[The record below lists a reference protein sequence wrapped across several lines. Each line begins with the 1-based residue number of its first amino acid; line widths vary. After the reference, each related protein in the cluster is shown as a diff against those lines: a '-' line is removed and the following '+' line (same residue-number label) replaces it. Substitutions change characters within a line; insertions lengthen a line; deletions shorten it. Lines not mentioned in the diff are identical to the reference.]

1 MVRSF
6 STRSTE
12 AELMD
17 DAAVSSE
24 ELDACLRD
32 LARVNVLMRAHQP
45 TIAWLERAARDLG
58 PGDRLSVLDVG
69 FGQGDLL
76 RRIHAWCVGRGLRP
90 DLVGVDLS
98 PWSAVA
104 ARAATA
110 PGTAIDYRTGDIFAF
125 TPERPL
131 DVVVSSQFT
140 HHLPD
145 DAVVAFLRFMESTA
159 RRGWF
164 VSDLHRHPV
173 PFYGFALL
181 ARIARWHRFVRHD
194 GPVSIARA
202 FRRQDWE
209 RLLHRAGIDPAAV
222 EIRWHVPFRLCVGRL
237 R

>member
-125 TPERPL
+125 RPERPL
-131 DVVVSSQFT
+131 DVIVSSQFT

-159 RRGWF
+159 RRGCG
-164 VSDLHRHPV
+164 D
-173 PFYGFALL
+173 
-181 ARIARWHRFVRHD
+181 
-194 GPVSIARA
+194 
-202 FRRQDWE
+202 
-209 RLLHRAGIDPAAV
+209 
-222 EIRWHVPFRLCVGRL
+222 GRL
-237 R
+237 RHRRRRPGGGGRHLSLRPPRPAAASPRARDGSARQGLRR

>member
-6 STRSTE
+6 SARSAE

-17 DAAVSSE
+17 DAAVPRE
-24 ELDACLRD
+24 EFEACLRD
-32 LARVNVLMRAHQP
+32 LARVNVLMRAHRP
-45 TIAWLERAARDLG
+45 ILAWLERAARDLG

-76 RRIHAWCVGRGLRP
+76 RRIHAWCAGRGLRP
-90 DLVGVDLS
+90 DLVGIDLS
-98 PWSAVA
+98 PWSAAA

-110 PGTAIDYRTGDIFAF
+110 PGTEIDYRTGDVFGF
-125 TPERPL
+125 RPERPPDL
-131 DVVVSSQFT
+131 VVSSQFA

-145 DAVVAFLRFMESTA
+145 DAVVAFLRFMEGTA

-173 PFYGFALL
+173 AFWGFALL
-181 ARIARWHRFVRHD
+181 ARAARWHRFVRHD

-202 FRRQDWE
+202 FRRGDWE
-209 RLLHRAGIDPAAV
+209 RLVRRAGLEPAAV
-222 EIRWHVPFRLCVGRL
+222 EISWHVPFRLCVGRL